1 MKILKKIRSENLIPF
16 ILFLIILINYIPL
29 FKGNFVSDV
38 HYSYAVTTKEM
49 AICFAIELVLLV
61 IFLLGRV
68 KILKVNTIINF
79 IFLVI
84 TTAILAII
92 QRQNYLSGSYEQ
104 LDTINVICIFL
115 NILML
120 FVCFIN
126 LKIEEKYM
134 TWFFVGIVAVGLVA
148 CAVNFYLYK
157 EEIFTMIENAK
168 QISVKSFF
176 AHRNQFAVF
185 LYVSIISNIMLILR
199 SNKKVIKVL
208 LFIPLIIFGLSVI
221 TTSSRTG
228 IAATALFIVLFF
240 ITTSSIKFV
249 HKFFI
254 VYLSTVMVI
263 SSYVVIIN
271 KYPEVA
277 EKTTNFVENVLIR
290 EGTIKSFTGRD
301 QFWKIAIEV
310 LEENKTNMSF
320 GIGRFL
326 AVDLIEKYRVTQFHN
341 FYIEALMTGGIMEL
355 VFFIFIHIFT
365 LVKVF
370 ISKLDKKYKLFY
382 LSMLISL
389 AIYGMFESMSRF
401 SIGCADTICLIFFI
415 TVPLLHSNTYEKI
428 NEKGSEN
435 LEDNEIENDEVEVK
449 PRRRRTK
456 HSN

>member
-1 MKILKKIRSENLIPF
+1 MKILKKLRSENLIPF

-29 FKGNFVSDV
+29 FKGNFVADFN
-38 HYSYAVTTKEM
+38 YSYAVTTKEM
-49 AICFAIELVLLV
+49 AICFAIELVLLA

-79 IFLVI
+79 ALLMI
-84 TTAILAII
+84 TTIILAII

-104 LDTINVICIFL
+104 LDVINVICIFL

-120 FVCFIN
+120 FVCFTN

-134 TWFFVGIVAVGLVA
+134 TCFFAGMVVIGLVA
-148 CAVNFYLYK
+148 CIVNFYLYK
-157 EEIFTMIENAK
+157 DEIFTMFETAK
-168 QISVKSFF
+168 LIGVKSFF

-199 SNKKVIKVL
+199 ANKKYVKAI
-208 LFIPLIIFGLSVI
+208 LFISLIILGLSII

-254 VYLSTVMVI
+254 VYLLIVLLI
-263 SSYVVIIN
+263 SSYVVTIN

-277 EKTTNFVENVLIR
+277 VKVEDYIENVLVR
-290 EGTIKSFTGRD
+290 EGTIKTFTGRD
-301 QFWKIAIEV
+301 EFWKIAIEV
-310 LEENKTNMSF
+310 LQENKTNMHF

-326 AVDLIEKYRVTQFHN
+326 AVDLLEEYKVTQFHN

-355 VFFIFIHIFT
+355 VFFIFIHIFA

-370 ISKLDKKYKLFY
+370 ISKIDKKYKLLY

-401 SIGCADTICLIFFI
+401 SIGCADTICLVFFI
-415 TVPLLHSNTYEKI
+415 TIPLLHSNTYQKI
-428 NEKGSEN
+428 DEENE
-435 LEDNEIENDEVEVK
+435 EIEETEIEVK